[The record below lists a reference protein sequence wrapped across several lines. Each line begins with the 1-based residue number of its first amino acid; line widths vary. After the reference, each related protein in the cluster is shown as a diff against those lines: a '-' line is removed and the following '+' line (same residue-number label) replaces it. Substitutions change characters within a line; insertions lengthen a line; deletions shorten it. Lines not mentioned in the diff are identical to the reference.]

1 MNQEKNYLIQFDLI
15 KVKCCGCYEN
25 YWNGIR
31 KSNETM
37 YNFDYSIEKNKSF
50 RKFFQQEM
58 ILFHFCESCLKKA
71 IFNIQFVI
79 VSFREYFFQ
88 QFNKFL
94 VADDTCIADF
104 LNGKTNVKNICNDCI
119 QFAARRFKNDDFK
132 LI

>member
-1 MNQEKNYLIQFDLI
+1 MRAAY
-15 KVKCCGCYEN
+15 
-25 YWNGIR
+25 
-31 KSNETM
+31 
-37 YNFDYSIEKNKSF
+37 
-50 RKFFQQEM
+50 
-58 ILFHFCESCLKKA
+58 KKA

-79 VSFREYFFQ
+79 GSFREYFFQ